1 MVSMSAAIQEPKSS
15 EVKVDKTDQ
24 NLKILLVE
32 DNPDDAEL
40 TRRLL
45 RRICLDRD
53 IFLAAD
59 AEEAL
64 GCLGTLYGEGSALP
78 DLILLDIKLPRLSG
92 MELLERLKTSPK
104 FRGIPVVMLTG
115 SLVSEHIQ
123 KSYDLG
129 AVTYLLK
136 PISED
141 ELLMTLSD
149 LT

>member
-1 MVSMSAAIQEPKSS
+1 MSAVIQESKSL
-15 EVKVDKTDQ
+15 EVNVDKRCH

-40 TRRLL
+40 TKREI
-45 RRICLDRD
+45 RRICPERD

-64 GCLGTLYGEGSALP
+64 SCLEHLCEEGSGLP

-92 MELLERLKTSPK
+92 MELLERLKTSPE

-141 ELLMTLSD
+141 GLLMVLSI

>member
-1 MVSMSAAIQEPKSS
+1 MSAAIQEPKSQ
-15 EVKVDKTDQ
+15 EVKVDKRCH

-40 TRRLL
+40 TRRELL
-45 RRICLDRD
+45 RSCAERE
-53 IFLAAD
+53 IFLAVD

-64 GCLGTLYGEGSALP
+64 SCLESLCEEGSGLP

-92 MELLERLKTSPK
+92 MELLEQLKTSPK

-129 AVTYLLK
+129 AVAYLLK

-141 ELLMTLSD
+141 ELLMTLSY

>member
-1 MVSMSAAIQEPKSS
+1 MSAAIRELKSL
-15 EVKVDKTDQ
+15 EVNVDKRCQ

-32 DNPDDAEL
+32 DNLDDAEL
-40 TRRLL
+40 TIRQL
-45 RRICLDRD
+45 RRICPERD

-64 GCLGTLYGEGSALP
+64 SCLEHLRQEGSGLP

-92 MELLERLKTSPK
+92 MELLERLKTSPE

-123 KSYDLG
+123 RSYDLG

-141 ELLMTLSD
+141 DLLMTLSH

>member
-1 MVSMSAAIQEPKSS
+1 
-15 EVKVDKTDQ
+15 
-24 NLKILLVE
+24 LLVE

-40 TRRLL
+40 TERLL

-53 IFLAAD
+53 IFIAAD

-64 GCLGTLYGEGSALP
+64 SCLESLREEGSGLP

-92 MELLERLKTSPK
+92 MELLERLKTSSK
-104 FRGIPVVMLTG
+104 FRRIPVVMLTG

-123 KSYDLG
+123 RSYDLG

-136 PISED
+136 PVSED
-141 ELLMTLSD
+141 ELLMTLSY

>member
-1 MVSMSAAIQEPKSS
+1 MSATTRMLKSS
-15 EVKVDKTDQ
+15 EVKLDKRYHG
-24 NLKILLVE
+24 LRILLVE
-32 DNPDDAEL
+32 DDPDDAEL
-40 TRRLL
+40 TVRTL
-45 RRICLDRD
+45 RRVFLERD
-53 IFLAAD
+53 IFLAAE

-64 GCLGTLYGEGSALP
+64 RCLEDLHQERSGLP

-92 MELLERLKTSPK
+92 MELLERLKSRSDL
-104 FRGIPVVMLTG
+104 RGIPVVMLTG

-136 PISED
+136 PITED
-141 ELLMTLSD
+141 DLLMTLSN

>member
-1 MVSMSAAIQEPKSS
+1 MSAAIQEPKSS
-15 EVKVDKTDQ
+15 EVNVDKRCH

-40 TRRLL
+40 TIRQLV
-45 RRICLDRD
+45 RICPERD

-64 GCLGTLYGEGSALP
+64 SCLERLREEGSGLP

-123 KSYDLG
+123 RSYDLG

-141 ELLMTLSD
+141 ELLMTLSI

>member
-1 MVSMSAAIQEPKSS
+1 MDRPCQK
-15 EVKVDKTDQ
+15 
-24 NLKILLVE
+24 LKILLIE
-32 DNPDDAEL
+32 DNPDDVEL
-40 TRRLL
+40 TCRLL
-45 RRICLDRD
+45 RRICLERD
-53 IFLAAD
+53 IFLARD

-64 GCLGTLYGEGSALP
+64 NILESLSQKGAGLP

-92 MELLERLKTSPK
+92 MELLEQLKASPE

-115 SLVSEHIQ
+115 SIVSEHIQ

-141 ELLMTLSD
+141 ELLQTLSHVS
-149 LT
+149 